1 MKLFISKLHYET
13 NPCFYKRVLVFL
25 LSIGSIPYGIITSVR
40 NFLYDK
46 NIIKSYFPNVK
57 TIAVGNLTT
66 GGVGKTPFTAALAEY
81 CISRGKKVAIVSRGY
96 GGELPNKEV
105 NVVSDGEKIFFSAK
119 EAGDEPVWLAE
130 HCPSAVVLTCSS
142 RSKAAMKAEKDFG
155 CDVIIADDAFQHRKL
170 NRNDNFV
177 LIDQANKFGNEKLL
191 PAGPL
196 RECLKNIKRATA
208 VIVTNKTLDD
218 ENALKYCDEVKQ
230 RFNKPTFLCKMLPE
244 KAYNIQTNEKLYKGA
259 AVMAF
264 CAIGQPKEFF
274 DFVKKDYQ
282 MLLCMEFPDHHPY
295 SVEDAELLLDIA
307 QKNDV
312 KYLITTEKDAV
323 KVKDIFCKFKTDI
336 KVCALPLKACV
347 DLKKIISF

>member
-13 NPCFYKRVLVFL
+13 NPCFYKKALVSL
-25 LSIGSIPYGIITSVR
+25 LSIGSLPYGIITSVR

-46 NIIKSYFPNVK
+46 KIIKSYSPNVM

-81 CISRGKKVAIVSRGY
+81 CVSNGKKVAIVSRGY
-96 GGELPNKEV
+96 GGELPNKDV
-105 NVVSDGEKIFFSAK
+105 NVVSDGKEIFFSAK

-142 RSKAAMKAEKDFG
+142 RAKAALMAEKNFG

-170 NRNDNFV
+170 DRNINLV

-196 RECLKNIKRATA
+196 RESLSGINRATA
-208 VIVTNKTLDD
+208 VVVTNKTLDD
-218 ENALKYCDEVKQ
+218 ENALKYCDEVKK
-230 RFNKPTFLCKMLPE
+230 RFNKPTYLCKMLPE

-259 AVMAF
+259 SVMAF

-282 MLLCMEFPDHHPY
+282 VHVCMEFPDHHPY
-295 SVEDAELLLDIA
+295 SDADAGMLLDIA
-307 QKNDV
+307 NKNDI

-323 KVKDIFCKFKTDI
+323 KVKDLFKKFKTDI

-347 DLKKIISF
+347 DLEKIVSF

>member
-13 NPCFYKRVLVFL
+13 NPCFYKRVLVSL
-25 LSIGSIPYGIITSVR
+25 LTIGSIPYGIITSVR

-46 NIIKSYFPNVK
+46 NIIKSYSPNVK

-96 GGELPNKEV
+96 GGELPNKDV

-170 NRNDNFV
+170 NRNDNLV
-177 LIDQANKFGNEKLL
+177 LIDQANNCLL
-191 PAGPL
+191 YTSDA
-196 RECLKNIKRATA
+196 A
-208 VIVTNKTLDD
+208 D
-218 ENALKYCDEVKQ
+218 E
-230 RFNKPTFLCKMLPE
+230 
-244 KAYNIQTNEKLYKGA
+244 
-259 AVMAF
+259 
-264 CAIGQPKEFF
+264 
-274 DFVKKDYQ
+274 
-282 MLLCMEFPDHHPY
+282 
-295 SVEDAELLLDIA
+295 
-307 QKNDV
+307 
-312 KYLITTEKDAV
+312 
-323 KVKDIFCKFKTDI
+323 
-336 KVCALPLKACV
+336 
-347 DLKKIISF
+347 